1 MRRGRIFIFLAL
13 ILIIGL
19 AVVALVFRQFFGGGT
34 PVAQT
39 QPTTVQI
46 YIAGQNIPQGEPITE
61 DVLATLEIPQDKV
74 VSVMFTLNQKDELVG
89 KVAKYPIDQGVVIT
103 RTMVSEGELAAGGP
117 SWAANIPDGMTAIAI
132 PTTRLESVAY
142 GVRDGAHVNV
152 SACFLFVDVDP
163 SYQTILPNA
172 VRTLQGPSL
181 DFGGTELANPPAMP
195 GITLGVYPPEVPQP
209 QGRTEVES
217 AFQKG
222 IYVTPSEDQR
232 PRLVCQM
239 IMQNAVVLK
248 MGSFPFQ
255 QTPVDTGQPDQQ
267 QQAQVVPQ
275 SDQNPDIIT
284 LIVTP
289 QDSITMSYLVYSGAK
304 ITMTLRKAA
313 DEARVATEAA
323 TLQFLLSQ
331 YNIPVP
337 AKLPYTMQPRID
349 ELISPFLPGDVVT
362 VSPEE

>member
-19 AVVALVFRQFFGGGT
+19 AVAALVFRQFFGGGGGT
-34 PVAQT
+34 QANAP

-61 DVLATLEIPQDKV
+61 EFLGTIDVPQDKLA
-74 VSVMFTLNQKDELVG
+74 SVMFTTSQTEDLVG
-89 KVAKYPIDQGVVIT
+89 KIAKYPIDQGVVIT
-103 RTMVSEGELAAGGP
+103 RTMVSDGEVAAGGP
-117 SWAANIPDGMTAIAI
+117 EWAANIPEGMAAIAI

-152 SACFLFVDVDP
+152 SACFLFTDVDP
-163 SYQTILPNA
+163 SYQTELPNRVSVLTA
-172 VRTLQGPSL
+172 PS
-181 DFGGTELANPPAMP
+181 NVPPPEMP
-195 GITLGVYPPEVPQP
+195 GVTLGVYPPDALLP

-217 AFQKG
+217 AFQQG
-222 IYVTPSEDQR
+222 IYVVPSEQQR
-232 PRLVCQM
+232 PRMVCQM
-239 IMQNAVVLK
+239 LLQNVMVMK

-255 QTPVDTGQPDQQ
+255 QAPVDTGQAEQP
-267 QQAQVVPQ
+267 QAQVVQQP
-275 SDQNPDIIT
+275 DQNPDIVT

-289 QDSITMSYLVYSGAK
+289 QDSVTMSYLIYSGAK
-304 ITMTLRKAA
+304 ITMTLRKAT
-313 DEARVATEAA
+313 DESRVATEAS

-337 AKLPYTMQPRID
+337 AKLPYAMQPRVD

-362 VSPEE
+362 VAPEQ

>member
-19 AVVALVFRQFFGGGT
+19 AVAALVFRQFLSGET
-34 PVAQT
+34 PVVEQQVT
-39 QPTTVQI
+39 TTVQV

-61 DVLATLEIPQDKV
+61 DFLATIDIPQDKLA
-74 VSVMFTLNQKDELVG
+74 SVMFTTNQKEELVG
-89 KVAKYPIDQGVVIT
+89 KIAKYPIDQGVVIT
-103 RTMVSEGELAAGGP
+103 RSMVSEGEVAAGGP
-117 SWAANIPDGMTAIAI
+117 EWAANIPEGMTAIAI

-152 SACFLFVDVDP
+152 SACFLFTDVDP
-163 SYQTILPNA
+163 SYQSELPNR
-172 VRTLQGPSL
+172 VGVLTGPS
-181 DFGGTELANPPAMP
+181 NVPPPEMP
-195 GITLGVYPPEVPQP
+195 GVTLGLYPPDALHP

-217 AFQKG
+217 AFQQG
-222 IYVTPSEDQR
+222 IYVIPSEQQR

-239 IMQNAVVLK
+239 LLQNAVVMK

-255 QTPVDTGQPDQQ
+255 QVPVDTGQAEE
-267 QQAQVVPQ
+267 QQAQVVQ
-275 SDQNPDIIT
+275 QTDQNPDIVT
-284 LIVTP
+284 LIVSP
-289 QDSITMSYLVYSGAK
+289 QDSVTMSYLIYSGAK
-304 ITMTLRKAA
+304 ITLTLRKAT
-313 DEARVATEAA
+313 DESRVATEAA

-337 AKLPYTMQPRID
+337 AKLPYAMQPRID

-362 VSPEE
+362 VAPEQ

>member
-19 AVVALVFRQFFGGGT
+19 AVAALVFRQFLGEGT
-34 PVAQT
+34 PVAQP

-74 VSVMFTLNQKDELVG
+74 VSVMFTINQKDELVG
-89 KVAKYPIDQGVVIT
+89 KIAKYPIDQGVVIT
-103 RTMVSEGELAAGGP
+103 STMVSEGELAAGGP
-117 SWAANIPDGMTAIAI
+117 SWASNIPDGMTAIAI

-142 GVRDGAHVNV
+142 GVRDGARVNV
-152 SACFLFVDVDP
+152 NACFLFVDVDP
-163 SYQTILPNA
+163 SYQSELPNR
-172 VRTLQGPSL
+172 VSVLTTP
-181 DFGGTELANPPAMP
+181 ANVPPGDMAGVTM
-195 GITLGVYPPEVPQP
+195 GIYPPDSPQS

-217 AFQKG
+217 AFQQG
-222 IYVTPSEDQR
+222 IYVVPSEPQR

-239 IMQNAVVLK
+239 LLQNVMVMKLGGFA
-248 MGSFPFQ
+248 FEQAPA
-255 QTPVDTGQPDQQ
+255 DTGQAQDQ
-267 QQAQVVPQ
+267 QQAQVVQQP
-275 SDQNPDIIT
+275 DQNPDIIT

-289 QDSITMSYLVYSGAK
+289 QDSITMSYLVYTGAK

-313 DEARVATEAA
+313 DESRVATEAA

-337 AKLPYTMQPRID
+337 AKLPYATQPRTD
-349 ELISPFLPGDVVT
+349 ELISPLLPGDVVT
-362 VSPEE
+362 VPPAQ